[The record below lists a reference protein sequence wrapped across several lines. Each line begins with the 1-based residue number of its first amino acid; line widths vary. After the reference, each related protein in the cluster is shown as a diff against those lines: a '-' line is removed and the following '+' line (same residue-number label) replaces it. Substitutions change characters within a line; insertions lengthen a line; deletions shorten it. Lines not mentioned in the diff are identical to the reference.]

1 MMLRRWWPR
10 HRRTGAASLC
20 VKRRASRHRATAT
33 VASYRGVCAKRLAKF
48 ARMFSTAL
56 DS

>member
-20 VKRRASRHRATAT
+20 VKRRASPHRATAT